1 MTYIVLAVLR
11 EARPLAY
18 FALAFVL
25 FVLSQLDFFLLNK
38 VICKVCLR
46 CAPARW
52 MRVLMRMRAGRQPQ
66 GGWRVR
72 RDDPGDGERRRA
84 LLRVAKHH

>member
-1 MTYIVLAVLR
+1 VRFTSSVSSLPRALTRTCRAAIVYFVLMTYIVLAVLR

-46 CAPARW
+46 CASARS
-52 MRVLMRMRAGRQPQ
+52 MRVLMRMRTGREP
-66 GGWRVR
+66 
-72 RDDPGDGERRRA
+72 
-84 LLRVAKHH
+84 